1 MRLFLGITCA
11 VLLCCAAPLGAAE
24 LKPWG
29 GGQPDSFE
37 LTDLDGRQHRLAD
50 YRGKVVLIN
59 FWATWC
65 EPCRDE
71 IPAMAKLKDKFA
83 GRPFVILGINADEP
97 EARIRKFLSL
107 MPVTFPV
114 LLDRGGKTAK
124 AWRVRVLPA
133 SFLVDP
139 QGNVRYSVI
148 GELDWSAREV
158 ADHVAR
164 LLPPG

>member
-1 MRLFLGITCA
+1 
-11 VLLCCAAPLGAAE
+11 
-24 LKPWG
+24 
-29 GGQPDSFE
+29 
-37 LTDLDGRQHRLAD
+37 
-50 YRGKVVLIN
+50 
-59 FWATWC
+59 
-65 EPCRDE
+65 
-71 IPAMAKLKDKFA
+71 
-83 GRPFVILGINADEP
+83 
-97 EARIRKFLSL
+97 

-158 ADHVAR
+158 ADRVAR
-164 LLPPG
+164 LLPPN